1 MAILRLE
8 EEKTVHVVARA
19 QNGTVVED
27 VMFDWEEGDDRDTV
41 NLDPSDDTRSADVEA
56 AEEGETTLTVTA
68 VGHAVAADINITV
81 TKAAKKITLMEGE
94 EEFEVADSY
103 APKATIMLV
112 ASADVAM
119 RAGSDFGWSSDDS
132 SVKVEVNKGTNPH
145 KAMATVTAVSR
156 GDATIT
162 VSYEGVEKSFNVNVI
177 GKETG
182 AENDRTLTRQGPAST
197 EFKWVRT
204 GDDASTA
211 WSATSIVFQVV
222 LRAGDGTRL
231 SGQTITATLTSP
243 DSPDHAPAS
252 VAVTG
257 GGSDGTAASTDS
269 NGIATITVEDPV
281 DISDA
286 SSDALDGT
294 VSHTVEVSAIGVL
307 EPVEL
312 TITTVVVE

>member
-27 VMFDWEEGDDRDTV
+27 VMFEWEEGDDRDTV
-41 NLDPSDDTRSADVEA
+41 NLDPSDDTMSADVEA
-56 AEEGETTLTVTA
+56 AEEGKTTLRVTA

-81 TKAAKKITLMEGE
+81 TKVAKTITLMEGDD
-94 EEFEVADSY
+94 EFEVANSY
-103 APKATIMLV
+103 APKDTIMLV

-119 RAGSDFGWSSDDS
+119 RAGSDFGWNSDDS
-132 SVKVEVNKGTNPH
+132 SVKVEANKGTNPY
-145 KAMATVTAVSR
+145 KAMATVTTESR
-156 GDATIT
+156 GGATIT
-162 VSYEGVEKSFNVNVI
+162 VSYEGVEKTIDINVI

-197 EFKWVRT
+197 EFKYSRAAGEQSW
-204 GDDASTA
+204 GPAA
-211 WSATSIVFQVV
+211 GIVFQVV

-243 DSPDHAPAS
+243 DSPDHEPAG
-252 VAVTG
+252 VAVSG
-257 GGSDGTAASTDS
+257 GGSDGSEASTDS
-269 NGIATITVEDPV
+269 NGIATITVAVPTTSITND
-281 DISDA
+281 
-286 SSDALDGT
+286 SDALDGT
-294 VSHTVEVSAIGVL
+294 VTHTVTVSAIGVL

-312 TITTVVVE
+312 NITTVVVEE